1 MSLKHFITFILTL
14 GVLAVFGQDKSSYRI
29 VNTGSV
35 ADMTA
40 YHQALQAK
48 DLDAHRLINQPR
60 LIKFESGV
68 EVELYSAKYLEK
80 EYGRKRD
87 HEFMQRMGDEPV
99 YPWYWV
105 LSPEGVIIDKRI
117 NAVTQ

>member
-29 VNTGSV
+29 VKTGGV
-35 ADMTA
+35 ADLTA
-40 YHQALQAK
+40 YHQALQTK
-48 DLDAHRLINQPR
+48 DLDAHRLINASR
-60 LIKFESGV
+60 TIKFDSGV
-68 EVELYSAKYLEK
+68 EIELYSAQYLET
-80 EYGRKRD
+80 EFGRFRD
-87 HEFMQRMGDEPV
+87 HRFMNRMGNEPV
-99 YPWYWV
+99 YPWFWV